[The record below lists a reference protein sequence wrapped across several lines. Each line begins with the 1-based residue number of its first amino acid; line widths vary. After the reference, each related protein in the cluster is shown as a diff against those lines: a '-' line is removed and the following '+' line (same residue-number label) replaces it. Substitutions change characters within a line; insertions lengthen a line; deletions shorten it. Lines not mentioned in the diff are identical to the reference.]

1 MSRQILPIRSALP
14 IQDVKIHTYN
24 KAEQYWRKEHVSANY
39 WRRHIHILNRYDG
52 SNLQD
57 EY

>member
-24 KAEQYWRKEHVSANY
+24 KAQQYWRKEHVSANILARTY
-39 WRRHIHILNRYDG
+39 SYLEKAWRI
-52 SNLQD
+52 
-57 EY
+57 EFAE